1 MSPGRALDV
10 PTRPWPSARAD
21 LPTRVGRPGIIR
33 CVIATV
39 RRARKLDGA
48 IRVPGDKSISHRA
61 LILGSIASGR
71 SRLGGL
77 SPGADVES
85 TRRCV
90 QGLGAEFDGVRLD
103 GCGMRGLHKAAVPLD
118 CGNSGTTMRLLG
130 GLLAAQEFESEL
142 VGDESLSRRPMDR
155 VVGPLR
161 EMGARASWPPLRVG
175 GQTPLHGFDHTMAMP
190 SAQVKSA
197 ILLAALF
204 ASGPTSVVEP
214 VKTRDHTELM
224 LKAMGAA
231 VEVDGLRV
239 QVVPASRLEPLDF
252 DVPGDLS
259 AAAFW
264 LVAAG
269 LMPGSRVRLEG
280 VGVNPTRTAF
290 IDLLLATGFEVKFS
304 RPRFVGGEPIAD
316 LEVTSAA
323 ALRPIQ
329 IDGDRAAEMIDELP
343 VLAVAATQ
351 IQGQTVISGAADLR
365 VKESNR
371 IEAMEEGLVAM
382 GADVVAVEDGWV
394 INGPRYLEGARVSSH
409 GDHRVAMALAVA
421 GLIADGKTEI
431 DGAEC
436 VDISYP
442 NFFDHLEYLC

>member
-1 MSPGRALDV
+1 M
-10 PTRPWPSARAD
+10 
-21 LPTRVGRPGIIR
+21 
-33 CVIATV
+33 IATV

-48 IRVPGDKSISHRA
+48 IRMPGDKSISHRA
-61 LILGSIASGR
+61 LILGSIATGR
-71 SRLGGL
+71 SRLRGL
-77 SPGADVES
+77 SPGADVQS
-85 TRRCV
+85 TRRCM
-90 QGLGAEFDGVRLD
+90 QELGAELD
-103 GCGMRGLHKAAVPLD
+103 GTTLEGCGVHGLHRASGPLD
-118 CGNSGTTMRLLG
+118 CGNSGTTMRLLA
-130 GLLAAQEFESEL
+130 GLLAAQDFQSEL
-142 VGDESLSRRPMDR
+142 IGDESLLRRPMDR
-155 VVGPLR
+155 VVAPLR

-175 GQTPLHGFDHTMAMP
+175 GQAPLHGFSHTMTKP

-197 ILLAALF
+197 LLIAGLF
-204 ASGPTSVVEP
+204 ADGVSSVTEP

-224 LKAMGAA
+224 LQAMGAS

-239 QVVPASRLEPLDF
+239 QVARPSQLEPLDM
-252 DVPGDLS
+252 DIPGDLS

-269 LMPGSRVRLEG
+269 LVPGSRVLLDG

-290 IDLLLATGFEVKFS
+290 VDLLVGCGFQVKFS
-304 RPRFVGGEPIAD
+304 KSRLVGGEPVAD

-323 ALRPIQ
+323 ALRSIQ
-329 IDGDRAAEMIDELP
+329 VSGDRAAEMIDELP

-351 IQGQTVISGAADLR
+351 IPGRTVISGAAELR

-382 GADVVAVEDGWV
+382 GADVTAVEDGWV
-394 INGPRYLEGARVSSH
+394 INGPRFLEGARVSAR

-421 GLIADGKTEI
+421 GLIADGRTEI

-436 VDISYP
+436 VEISYP
-442 NFFDHLEYLC
+442 GFFDHLEYLC

>member
-1 MSPGRALDV
+1 
-10 PTRPWPSARAD
+10 
-21 LPTRVGRPGIIR
+21 VGAQ
-33 CVIATV
+33 VIATV
-39 RRARKLDGA
+39 RRARKLDGE

-71 SRLGGL
+71 SRLRGL
-77 SPGADVES
+77 SPGADVQS
-85 TRRCV
+85 TRRCM
-90 QGLGAEFDGVRLD
+90 QELGAELEGATLE
-103 GCGMRGLHKAAVPLD
+103 GGGLHGLHKASGPLD
-118 CGNSGTTMRLLG
+118 CGNSGTTMRLLA

-142 VGDESLSRRPMDR
+142 IGDESLSRRPMDR
-155 VVGPLR
+155 VVAPLR
-161 EMGARASWPPLRVG
+161 EMGARASSPPLRVG
-175 GQTPLHGFDHTMAMP
+175 GQAPLHGFSHTMTKP

-197 ILLAALF
+197 LLIAGLF
-204 ASGPTSVVEP
+204 ADGVTSVVEP

-224 LKAMGAA
+224 LQAMGAS

-239 QVVPASRLEPLDF
+239 QVEPASELEPLDM
-252 DVPGDLS
+252 DIPGDLS

-269 LMPGSRVRLEG
+269 LVPGSRILLEG

-290 IDLLLATGFEVKFS
+290 IDLLLGCGFQVKFS
-304 RPRFVGGEPIAD
+304 KSRFVGGEPVAD
-316 LEVTSAA
+316 LEVTSAV
-323 ALRPIQ
+323 ALRSIQ
-329 IDGDRAAEMIDELP
+329 VSGDRAAEMIDELP

-351 IQGQTVISGAADLR
+351 IPGRTVISGAAELR

-382 GADVVAVEDGWV
+382 GADVTAVEDGWV
-394 INGPRYLEGARVSSH
+394 INGPRFLEGARVSAH

-421 GLIADGKTEI
+421 GLIADGRTEI

-436 VDISYP
+436 VEISYP
-442 NFFDHLEYLC
+442 EFFDHLEYLC

>member
-1 MSPGRALDV
+1 MG
-10 PTRPWPSARAD
+10 
-21 LPTRVGRPGIIR
+21 
-33 CVIATV
+33 
-39 RRARKLDGA
+39 
-48 IRVPGDKSISHRA
+48 
-61 LILGSIASGR
+61 
-71 SRLGGL
+71 
-77 SPGADVES
+77 
-85 TRRCV
+85 
-90 QGLGAEFDGVRLD
+90 
-103 GCGMRGLHKAAVPLD
+103 GLHKAAGPLD
-118 CGNSGTTMRLLG
+118 CGNSGTTMRLLA
-130 GLLAAQEFESEL
+130 GLLAAQEFESVL

-155 VVGPLR
+155 VVEPLR

-175 GQTPLHGFDHTMAMP
+175 GQTPLHGFEHTMAKA

-197 ILLAALF
+197 ILIAALF
-204 ASGPTSVVEP
+204 AGSPTSVVEP

-224 LKAMGAA
+224 LQAMGASIQI
-231 VEVDGLRV
+231 EGLRV
-239 QVVPASRLEPLDF
+239 RVEPSSRLEPLDL
-252 DVPGDLS
+252 DIPGDLS

-269 LMPGSRVRLEG
+269 LMPGSRVLLEG
-280 VGVNPTRTAF
+280 VGVNPTRTGF
-290 IDLLLATGFEVKFS
+290 IDLLLGGGFQVKFS
-304 RPRFVGGEPIAD
+304 RPHLAGGEPVAD

-323 ALRPIQ
+323 ALRPIR
-329 IDGDRAAEMIDELP
+329 IDGDKAAEMIDELP

-351 IQGQTVISGAADLR
+351 IPGQTVISGAAELR

-382 GADVVAVEDGWV
+382 GADVTAVEDGWV

-421 GLIADGKTEI
+421 GLIADGRTEI

-436 VDISYP
+436 VEISYP